1 MRSGYGQQTPTRA
14 FSLYAPLGLPQR
26 TSSRK
31 TRGCSGDLIKIIPSQ
46 HCQAGPEVR
55 GAGAPDP
62 EYVQVIHPG
71 SVRWAKGAERGGGA
85 SLSLVH
91 WRRPNI
97 TLSKCPTCQLTQHL
111 LGLGRLLS
119 PLFPS
124 PFLSF
129 T

>member
-14 FSLYAPLGLPQR
+14 FSLNAPLGLPQR

-85 SLSLVH
+85 
-91 WRRPNI
+91 RR
-97 TLSKCPTCQLTQHL
+97 C
-111 LGLGRLLS
+111 
-119 PLFPS
+119 
-124 PFLSF
+124 LSF
-129 T
+129 TGGVPT